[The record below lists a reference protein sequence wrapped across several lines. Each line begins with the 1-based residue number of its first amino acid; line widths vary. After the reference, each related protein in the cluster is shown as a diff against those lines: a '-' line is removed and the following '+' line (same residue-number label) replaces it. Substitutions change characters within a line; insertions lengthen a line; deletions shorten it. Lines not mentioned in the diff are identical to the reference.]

1 MAYVMTS
8 LTLYPGDLLCNSQG
22 QHVLDDD
29 GKAVVVQTET
39 VVDMQ
44 DEEALQS
51 ALEHTKSHRERTNS
65 AAQHHIDIAQYKDLS
80 RDERLNKIAVQI
92 EDLRKLL
99 VTVSG
104 EKNDSL
110 W

>member
-1 MAYVMTS
+1 MTS
-8 LTLYPGDLLCNSQG
+8 LTLYPGDHLCDLQG
-22 QHVLDDD
+22 KHVLDDM
-29 GKAVVVQTET
+29 GKAVVVDSET
-39 VVDMQ
+39 VVEMQ

-51 ALEHTKSHRERTNS
+51 ALEHTTSHRERNNS
-65 AAQHHIDIAQYKDLS
+65 AAQHHIDMSQYKDLS
-80 RDERLNKIAVQI
+80 RDDRLNKIAVQI